1 MTPQETLMSALKQG
15 ALAGSWVLIGT
26 KGVGKKEF
34 AKRLGAFLTTGD
46 WEADVGYSPDIKW
59 VQRGMTDEAKKV
71 IQKNLTSGKA
81 VTEEDIAKSALK
93 KEITVDEI
101 REATQFMAMKSD
113 KAGWRLVVISL
124 ADEMNEHAQNA
135 LLKALEEPT
144 EKVVVLLLCQNPGT
158 LLPTI
163 LSRCRQ
169 LVLKPLPF
177 QEAVPFFQKKYGLDE
192 EKANLLARLSHG
204 AMGQAED
211 LMAGGGL
218 DLYQELIQF
227 FVPFEEMNQLRL
239 LSFLDKMKDERIY
252 KFVKSFMAAW
262 VLEKSKEK
270 EEFVDLYE
278 EMSQK
283 FNATQ
288 RLNLD
293 RKHTLLIL
301 ITKIGQ
307 AL

>member
-1 MTPQETLMSALKQG
+1 MSPQETLMSALKQG

-46 WEADVGYSPDIKW
+46 WGADTGYSPDIKW

-71 IQKNLTSGKA
+71 IQKNLTSGKE
-81 VTEEDIAKSALK
+81 VTEEDIAKSAVK

-177 QEAVPFFQKKYGLDE
+177 QEAVPFFQKKYSIDE

-211 LMAGGGL
+211 LMVGGGL
-218 DLYQELIQF
+218 DLYQELTQF

-270 EEFVDLYE
+270 EEFIDLYE

-283 FNATQ
+283 FNAMQ

-293 RKHTLLIL
+293 RKQTLLIL